1 MLEILAEKGEIDE
14 RVAELEGAR
23 EAVDELAREVE
34 EGVVEK
40 LFAMVK
46 EGGVDEE
53 LLEATEAFIGLLC
66 NLDQPTHAEI
76 LLYLSSH
83 DALVHKMLTT
93 SMLSLSP
100 AIVEKHTATMDDGL
114 ADKFHDD
121 EYKFNEFSAMTE
133 WTRNFGRI
141 SEFYLD
147 QKRVTMAS
155 EEQMKKV
162 DELARQF
169 LDATKN

>member
-1 MLEILAEKGEIDE
+1 
-14 RVAELEGAR
+14 
-23 EAVDELAREVE
+23 
-34 EGVVEK
+34 
-40 LFAMVK
+40 
-46 EGGVDEE
+46 
-53 LLEATEAFIGLLC
+53 
-66 NLDQPTHAEI
+66 
-76 LLYLSSH
+76 
-83 DALVHKMLTT
+83 MLTT